1 MDRTALQ
8 RLGEFLEA
16 LNQASDLEARCAE
29 ESADPEFQRVVQQLN
44 AFLDK
49 LWLKDFQLAAKQ
61 EMLEKVVEIRTRE
74 VHEILD
80 NVSSGFLIA
89 LPDETVLDNYSR
101 SCRRIFEREEL
112 KGQKLS
118 ALMGLN
124 ERQAGHFQSCYEQ
137 VFDPVM
143 PVELSLGQMPEEFK
157 VGDHSYRLQGAPIY
171 GSSGLVTKVFFTI
184 TDTTEL
190 KKAEAE
196 NALRQ
201 ALLEIVR
208 QKENFREFLFET
220 SRAFEAHRQ
229 RPSEHGM
236 RSLLHTTKGNLGCYG
251 LHDLA
256 ALIHAIEDA
265 PQLAWREVQ
274 RVEDTLKQFLVA
286 HQDLIG
292 ITYPETTRVARSVE
306 LERLLPFLDQLQA
319 LGSEPERRRATRDFV
334 KKLQWIPAGVLLAPL
349 RGLAARVADRLG
361 KEVELEFKGESV
373 LIDPERVGAVV
384 SSLGHLVR
392 NCLDH
397 GLEFPNQRG
406 EKPRRGRVRIH
417 CSETAQSW
425 RFLVEDD
432 GRGIDAEALAQ
443 AAVARGVVTAELVST
458 WSKAA
463 KLDLLFQ
470 DGVSTKTE
478 ANLVSG
484 RGVGAG
490 AVRDT
495 VLAAGGTL
503 KIDSQL
509 GRGTRFFIEIPR
521 PRDE

>member
-1 MDRTALQ
+1 MESSALQ
-8 RLGEFLEA
+8 RLGEFLET
-16 LNQASDLEARCAE
+16 LNQAADLEARCADE
-29 ESADPEFQRVVQQLN
+29 QADPEVQRIVQQLN

-61 EMLEKVVEIRTRE
+61 EMLEKVVEIRTKE

-89 LPDETVLDNYSR
+89 LPDESVLDNYSR
-101 SCRRIFEREEL
+101 SCQRIFERAEL
-112 KGQKLS
+112 KGQKIS
-118 ALMGLN
+118 VLMGLN
-124 ERQAGHFQSCYEQ
+124 EREAGHFRCCYDQ

-143 PVELSLGQMPEEFK
+143 PVELSLGQMPDEFR
-157 VGDHSYRLQGAPIY
+157 VGEHSYRIHGSPIF

-196 NALRQ
+196 NALRL

-220 SRAFEAHRQ
+220 SRAFEANRN
-229 RPSEHGM
+229 RPTEHGM

-256 ALIHAIEDA
+256 SLIHAIEDA
-265 PQLAWREVQ
+265 PQLAWRDVQ

-286 HQDLIG
+286 HHELIG
-292 ITYPETTRVARSVE
+292 ISYPESARVARSVE

-319 LGSEPERRRATRDFV
+319 LGTEVDRRRATRDFV
-334 KKLQWIPAGVLLAPL
+334 KKLQWVPAGVLLAPL
-349 RGLAARVADRLG
+349 RGLAARVAERLG
-361 KEVELEFKGESV
+361 KEVDLEIQGESV
-373 LIDPERVGAVV
+373 LVDPERVGAVLG
-384 SSLGHLVR
+384 SLGHLVR
-392 NCLDH
+392 NSLDH
-397 GLEFPNQRG
+397 GLEPPTQRG
-406 EKPRRGRVRIH
+406 EKPRRGRIRIQ

-425 RFLVEDD
+425 RVLVEDD
-432 GRGIDAEALAQ
+432 GRGIDAEALAR
-443 AAVARGVVTAELVST
+443 AALARGAVTADVVAS
-458 WSKAA
+458 WSRTA
-463 KLDLLFQ
+463 KLELLFV
-470 DGVSTKTE
+470 DGVSTKSE

-495 VLAAGGTL
+495 VQACGGTM
-503 KIDSQL
+503 KIDSQV

-521 PRDE
+521 PRDD